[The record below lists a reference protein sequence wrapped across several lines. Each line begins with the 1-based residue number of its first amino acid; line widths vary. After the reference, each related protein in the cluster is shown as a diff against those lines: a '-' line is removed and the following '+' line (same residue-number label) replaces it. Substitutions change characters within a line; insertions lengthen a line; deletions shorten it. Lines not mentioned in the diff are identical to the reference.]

1 MAYKGVDI
9 SSWQGNIDIKALANQ
24 LDFFIFRGYVGTSKD
39 SKVERDVNLC
49 IEANKPYGL
58 YIYSYALNTDRAE
71 VEARNLINLANSF
84 KVKPNFLVI
93 DMEDADGYKRK
104 NGMPSNQTLKAI
116 CTIECEAFEKAGY
129 YAMIYASSSWFKN
142 QLSGL
147 NRFDKWVAHWPTKN
161 GKQTGNNTSPDG
173 ENANNCGIWQ
183 YTSDGYLNGYNGRLD
198 LNYGYK
204 DFIVKGFNVNPQP
217 IPTPTPTTYTF
228 RDFVTDVQKATGA
241 KVDGIPGA
249 NTLAHTIT
257 VSQKINRT
265 HKVVTPL
272 ERYLKELGYYTGEI
286 EADKGKT
293 PIFGNGM
300 ENAVKQFQR
309 DKGLKIVDG
318 IITAKANTWK
328 KLLKLI

>member
-9 SSWQGNIDIKALANQ
+9 SSWQGNIDIKTLAKQ

-39 SKVERDVNLC
+39 NKVERNANLC

-104 NGMPSNQTLKAI
+104 NGMPSNSILKAI

-147 NRFDKWVAHWPTKN
+147 NRFDKWVAHWPTRN

-204 DFIVKGFNVNPQP
+204 DFILKGFNVNPQP
-217 IPTPTPTTYTF
+217 NPTPIKSIDELAREVIAGQWGNGDDRKRRLEEAGYNYNEVQNRVNEIMQAPKETIYIVKRGDTLSSIAKKFNTTYQEIA
-228 RDFVTDVQKATGA
+228 RKNGIKNVNLIYPGQK
-241 KVDGIPGA
+241 
-249 NTLAHTIT
+249 
-257 VSQKINRT
+257 
-265 HKVVTPL
+265 
-272 ERYLKELGYYTGEI
+272 
-286 EADKGKT
+286 
-293 PIFGNGM
+293 
-300 ENAVKQFQR
+300 
-309 DKGLKIVDG
+309 LKI
-318 IITAKANTWK
+318 
-328 KLLKLI
+328 

>member
-1 MAYKGVDI
+1 MAYKGVDV
-9 SSWQGNIDIKALANQ
+9 SSWQGDIDIKALANQ

-93 DMEDADGYKRK
+93 DMEDADGYKKR
-104 NGMPSNQTLKAI
+104 NGMPSNSILKAI

-217 IPTPTPTTYTF
+217 NPTPIKSIDELAREVIAGQWGNGDDRKRRLEEAGYNYNEVQNKVNEIMQAPKETIYVIKRGDTLSSIAKKFNTTYQEIA
-228 RDFVTDVQKATGA
+228 RKNGIKNVNLIYPGQK
-241 KVDGIPGA
+241 
-249 NTLAHTIT
+249 
-257 VSQKINRT
+257 
-265 HKVVTPL
+265 
-272 ERYLKELGYYTGEI
+272 
-286 EADKGKT
+286 
-293 PIFGNGM
+293 
-300 ENAVKQFQR
+300 
-309 DKGLKIVDG
+309 LKI
-318 IITAKANTWK
+318 
-328 KLLKLI
+328 

>member
-9 SSWQGNIDIKALANQ
+9 SSWQGNIDIKTLAKQ

-104 NGMPSNQTLKAI
+104 NGMPSNSILKAI

-204 DFIVKGFNVNPQP
+204 DFIVKGFNANPQP
-217 IPTPTPTTYTF
+217 NPTPIKSIDELAREVIAGQWGNGDDRKRRLEEAGYNYNEVQNKVNEIMQAPKETIYVVKRGDTLSSIAKKFNTTYQEIA
-228 RDFVTDVQKATGA
+228 RKNGIKNVNLIYPGQK
-241 KVDGIPGA
+241 
-249 NTLAHTIT
+249 
-257 VSQKINRT
+257 
-265 HKVVTPL
+265 
-272 ERYLKELGYYTGEI
+272 
-286 EADKGKT
+286 
-293 PIFGNGM
+293 
-300 ENAVKQFQR
+300 
-309 DKGLKIVDG
+309 LKI
-318 IITAKANTWK
+318 
-328 KLLKLI
+328 

>member
-9 SSWQGNIDIKALANQ
+9 SSWQGDIDIKALANQ

-49 IEANKPYGL
+49 IEANKPYGI

-71 VEARNLINLANSF
+71 LEAKNLINLANSF

-93 DMEDADGYKRK
+93 DMEDADGYKKR
-104 NGMPSNQTLKAI
+104 NGMPSNSILKAI

-147 NRFDKWVAHWPTKN
+147 NRFDKWVAHWPTRN

-173 ENANNCGIWQ
+173 ENAHNCGIWQ

-217 IPTPTPTTYTF
+217 NPTPIKSIDELAREVIAGQWGNGDDRKRRLEEAGYNYDEVQNKVNEIIQAPKETIYIVKRGDTLSSIAKKFNTTYQEIA
-228 RDFVTDVQKATGA
+228 RKN
-241 KVDGIPGA
+241 GIK
-249 NTLAHTIT
+249 NVNLI
-257 VSQKINRT
+257 
-265 HKVVTPL
+265 
-272 ERYLKELGYYTGEI
+272 YTGQ
-286 EADKGKT
+286 K
-293 PIFGNGM
+293 
-300 ENAVKQFQR
+300 
-309 DKGLKIVDG
+309 LKI
-318 IITAKANTWK
+318 
-328 KLLKLI
+328 